1 MARQNDVDMTL
12 VTTAIEGN
20 RKRKKQ
26 MAERILGAVA
36 DVEEPRIAVLG
47 LAFKAGT
54 DDCRESPAV
63 EIIGHLLEAKARVI
77 AYDPKA
83 MDTARALLGDKIRYA
98 ESMYDA
104 LEGADVLV
112 ILTEWEEFRELDLKR
127 VSPMMRHR
135 KIIDS
140 RNLLDRDKMKDSGFN
155 YQRIG
160 S

>member
-1 MARQNDVDMTL
+1 MARQNDVDMSL
-12 VTTAIEGN
+12 VKAAIEGN

-63 EIIGHLLEAKARVI
+63 EIIAHLLEGRAKVT

-83 MDTARALLGDKIRYA
+83 MDTARALLGDRISYA
-98 ESMYDA
+98 ESMYEA
-104 LEGADVLV
+104 LEGADVIA
-112 ILTEWEEFRELDLKR
+112 ILTEWEEFKSLDLEQAAR
-127 VSPMMRHR
+127 IMRHR
-135 KIIDS
+135 RIMDYRS
-140 RNLLDRDKMKDSGFN
+140 LLDAAATEKHGVS
-155 YQRIG
+155 YQGIG
-160 S
+160 G

>member
-1 MARQNDVDMTL
+1 M
-12 VTTAIEGN
+12 
-20 RKRKKQ
+20 
-26 MAERILGAVA
+26 
-36 DVEEPRIAVLG
+36 
-47 LAFKAGT
+47 
-54 DDCRESPAV
+54 
-63 EIIGHLLEAKARVI
+63 LEAKARVI